1 MNKLYCEACHYHFK
15 NELCFTRHLNTNR
28 HKQRST
34 ESGQTHS
41 CVCGKIY
48 SYHQSLYTH
57 RKKCEIHKNHKK
69 KASEKS
75 EYKTQIEN
83 LQQEKEEMKRQIE
96 ELLDKFSQ
104 LSQGQGTVNTTNNT
118 NNNTNNIETQN
129 NIHIHINAFGK
140 ENMDYI
146 TNEFMG
152 ECVKKIYNSV
162 PSLIQKIHFDPD
174 HPENHNVKITNK
186 KLPHASVMS
195 EDQQWK
201 LVNKQ
206 EAIEDMIDKGYNMI
220 DEKFREDPSLYTEER
235 RRNYRKYQDNYDNED
250 KDTLK
255 RLKNDVEYVILNGTK
270 EIHTA

>member
-1 MNKLYCEACHYHFK
+1 MNCITCNLSFKSKRCLQAHLKTKKHLEGNVEKKYKCH
-15 NELCFTRHLNTNR
+15 
-28 HKQRST
+28 
-34 ESGQTHS
+34 
-41 CVCGKIY
+41 CGK
-48 SYHQSLYTH
+48 SFSFNQGLHA
-57 RKKCEIHKNHKK
+57 HKK
-69 KASEKS
+69 KCTSKEFMSEVQILRS
-75 EYKTQIEN
+75 ENEELRKKQEEIEFIR
-83 LQQEKEEMKRQIE
+83 QQEKEEMKRQIE

-104 LSQGQGTVNTTNNT
+104 FQGQSTVNTTNNT
-118 NNNTNNIETQN
+118 HNIGTQN

-250 KDTLK
+250 KDTRK

>member
-1 MNKLYCEACHYHFK
+1 MTYTCKPCQRTFK
-15 NELCFTRHLNTNR
+15 TIQHLNE
-28 HKQRST
+28 HKSSIKHQL
-34 ESGQTHS
+34 
-41 CVCGKIY
+41 CVDKSIKLFACDECGKKY
-48 SYHQSLYTH
+48 MYKTGLST
-57 RKKCEIHKNHKK
+57 HKK
-69 KASEKS
+69 KCTSTMKMDELVENQKKLEKHNK
-75 EYKTQIEN
+75 ELE
-83 LQQEKEEMKRQIE
+83 QERIQLRKQIE

-104 LSQGQGTVNTTNNT
+104 FQGQSTVNTTNNT
-118 NNNTNNIETQN
+118 NNIGTQN

-162 PSLIQKIHFDPD
+162 PSLLQKIHFDPE
-174 HPENHNVKITNK
+174 HPENHNIKITNK

-206 EAIEDMIDKGYNMI
+206 DAIEDMIDKGYNMI
-220 DEKFREDPSLYTEER
+220 DEKFREDPSIYTEEKR
-235 RRNYRKYQDNYDNED
+235 KNYRKYQDNYDNED

-270 EIHTA
+270 EIHSA

>member
-1 MNKLYCEACHYHFK
+1 MLCCKECNKTFKRKDNYDRHMKSKLHERNMSNKFVCECGKTYTYSQG
-15 NELCFTRHLNTNR
+15 LSR
-28 HKQRST
+28 HKTTCKMLNSKLM
-34 ESGQTHS
+34 SN
-41 CVCGKIY
+41 KIE
-48 SYHQSLYTH
+48 T
-57 RKKCEIHKNHKK
+57 
-69 KASEKS
+69 
-75 EYKTQIEN
+75 

-104 LSQGQGTVNTTNNT
+104 FQGQSTVNTTNNT
-118 NNNTNNIETQN
+118 HNIGTQN

-162 PSLIQKIHFDPD
+162 PSLLQKIHFDPE
-174 HPENHNVKITNK
+174 HPENHNIKITNK

-206 EAIEDMIDKGYNMI
+206 DAIEDMIDKGYNMI
-220 DEKFREDPSLYTEER
+220 DEKFREDPSIYTEEKR
-235 RRNYRKYQDNYDNED
+235 KNYRKYQDNYDNED

-270 EIHTA
+270 EIHSA